1 MPLPHEEKRIS
12 RSSMRDEVYHH
23 LLGWIVEG
31 VLKPGEKIV
40 DKDLAD
46 HMGVSRTPVREA
58 LRRLED
64 KDLVESSANRW
75 TRISEIPEDEPDMV
89 YPIIRTLEKLAL
101 SLAMPRLR
109 QKDYSRM
116 KTANERFS
124 AALTQGDTA
133 AALRADGEFHNV
145 YIEGSGNVLLI
156 RILSDLKIRS
166 RRLEMNYF
174 TGMSQDTSSVEEHNA
189 LVDALAAGDTAL
201 AEQMV
206 EKNWKKNFFRLSS
219 IKKENS

>member
-1 MPLPHEEKRIS
+1 MPLPEEESRIS

-23 LLGWIVEG
+23 LLSWIVEG
-31 VLKPGEKIV
+31 VLNPGEKIV

-101 SLAMPRLR
+101 SLAMPRLT

-124 AALTQGDTA
+124 AALAQADA
-133 AALRADGEFHNV
+133 ATALRTDGEFHNV

-156 RILSDLKIRS
+156 RILADLKIRS

-174 TGMSQDTSSVEEHNA
+174 TGVSQDTSSVEEHNA
-189 LVDALAAGDTAL
+189 LIDALIAGDTAL
-201 AEQMV
+201 AEQTV
-206 EKNWKKNFFRLSS
+206 EKNWKKYFSRLTNL
-219 IKKENS
+219 KKENS